1 MIFVLFFS
9 LSYAKIHFLD
19 ILHNLMQNKTG
30 KSCFITQ
37 NLFFGRLGKKRS
49 PLKNSKRDDK
59 HPLKKRSGFGKIA
72 GTAFWQKRSTVLN
85 AKRCSAREE
94 GVSFCRP
101 ISGLY
106 GNGLCPEIF

>member
-1 MIFVLFFS
+1 ML
-9 LSYAKIHFLD
+9 
-19 ILHNLMQNKTG
+19 
-30 KSCFITQ
+30 
-37 NLFFGRLGKKRS
+37 LFFGRPRKEKK
-49 PLKNSKRDDK
+49 PAKNSRRDDE

-101 ISGLY
+101 VFGLILEWAVPGNLLNSGKIPCL
-106 GNGLCPEIF
+106 LSCPHETNSTIASIPSAPKRN